1 MVKKKI
7 NMLELKEKAVN
18 EKKKQ
23 VLQICVMILQCKKL
37 IKRFVVALVIL
48 V

>member
-18 EKKKQ
+18 EKKKKAS
-23 VLQICVMILQCKKL
+23 IANMCDDSTM
-37 IKRFVVALVIL
+37 
-48 V
+48 

>member
-18 EKKKQ
+18 EKKKAS
-23 VLQICVMILQCKKL
+23 IANMCDDSTM
-37 IKRFVVALVIL
+37 
-48 V
+48 